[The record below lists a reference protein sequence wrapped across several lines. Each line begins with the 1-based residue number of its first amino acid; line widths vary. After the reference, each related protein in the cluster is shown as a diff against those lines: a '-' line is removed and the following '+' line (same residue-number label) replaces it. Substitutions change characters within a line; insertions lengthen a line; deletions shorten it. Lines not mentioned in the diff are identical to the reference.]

1 MQGTDTRTFFAGLA
15 PVAALVGSILSL
27 VIGTSFAKQL
37 FPVIGAEGT
46 SAYRVTLAAL
56 LLLAVWR
63 PWRRPLGRRDAGV
76 VLLYGLV
83 LGCMNLLFYLALR
96 TIPLGLAIAI
106 EFVGP
111 LTVAV
116 ASSRRAIDLVWV
128 ALAILGLGLLLPL
141 DRASAGLD
149 PTGVAC
155 ALGAALCWA
164 LYILV
169 GQKAGHLPGG
179 QAVALGMSVAA
190 LVILPFGIAGAGMAL
205 LSPSIVVA
213 GLAVAILSSAIPYS
227 LEMVA
232 LRGLPRHTFGI
243 LLSLEPVCG
252 ALAGFLILGERLTPL
267 QGGAIAC
274 IMAASIGSTIGAY
287 RAKRN
292 ILRIECEKSL

>member
-1 MQGTDTRTFFAGLA
+1 MTGTDTRAVLAGLA
-15 PVAALVGSILSL
+15 PVAALVGSIVCL

-46 SAYRVTLAAL
+46 SAYRVTLAAV

-63 PWRRPLGRRDAGV
+63 PWRRTLGRRDAGV
-76 VLLYGLV
+76 VVLYGLV
-83 LGCMNLLFYLALR
+83 LGGMNLLFYLSLR

-111 LTVAV
+111 LLVAV
-116 ASSRRAIDLVWV
+116 ASSRRAVDLVWV
-128 ALAILGLGLLLPL
+128 ALAMLGLCLLLPL
-141 DRASAGLD
+141 DRASSGLD
-149 PTGVAC
+149 PVGVAC

-169 GQKAGHLPGG
+169 GQRAGHLPGG

-190 LVILPFGIAGAGMAL
+190 LVILPFGIAQAGMAL
-205 LSPSIVVA
+205 LSPSLVVA

-232 LRGLPRHTFGI
+232 LRGLPRQTFGI
-243 LLSLEPVCG
+243 LLSLEPVCS

-267 QGGAIAC
+267 QGAAIAC
-274 IMAASIGSTIGAY
+274 IMAASVGSTVGAY
-287 RAKRN
+287 RAKREN
-292 ILRIECEKSL
+292 LRQAG

>member
-1 MQGTDTRTFFAGLA
+1 MTGTDTRTILAGLA

-46 SAYRVTLAAL
+46 SAYRVTLAAV

-76 VLLYGLV
+76 VVLYGLV
-83 LGCMNLLFYLALR
+83 LGGMNLLFYLSLR

-116 ASSRRAIDLVWV
+116 ASSRRAVDLVWV
-128 ALAILGLGLLLPL
+128 ALALLGLCLLLPL
-141 DRASAGLD
+141 DRASADLD
-149 PTGVAC
+149 PVGVAC

-169 GQKAGHLPGG
+169 GQRAGHLPGG

-190 LVILPFGIAGAGMAL
+190 LVILPFGIAQAGRAL
-205 LSPSIVVA
+205 LSPSLIVA

-232 LRGLPRHTFGI
+232 LRGLPRRTFGI

-267 QGGAIAC
+267 QGAAIAS
-274 IMAASIGSTIGAY
+274 IMAASVGSTVGAY
-287 RAKRN
+287 RAKRED
-292 ILRIECEKSL
+292 RSRSG

>member
-1 MQGTDTRTFFAGLA
+1 MTGTDTRTVLTGLA

-63 PWRRPLGRRDAGV
+63 PWRRTLGRRDAGV
-76 VLLYGLV
+76 VVLYGLV
-83 LGCMNLLFYLALR
+83 LGGMNLLFYLSLR

-116 ASSRRAIDLVWV
+116 ASSRRAVDLVWV
-128 ALAILGLGLLLPL
+128 ALALLGLCLLLPL

-149 PTGVAC
+149 PVGVAC

-169 GQKAGHLPGG
+169 GQRAGHLPGG

-190 LVILPFGIAGAGMAL
+190 LVILPFGIAQAGMAL
-205 LSPSIVVA
+205 LSPSLVMA

-232 LRGLPRHTFGI
+232 LRGLPRQTFGI

-267 QGGAIAC
+267 QGAAIAC
-274 IMAASIGSTIGAY
+274 IMAASVGSTVGAY
-287 RAKRN
+287 RAKRVD
-292 ILRIECEKSL
+292 LRQAG

>member
-1 MQGTDTRTFFAGLA
+1 MTGTDTRTILAGLA

-46 SAYRVTLAAL
+46 SAYRVTLAAV

-76 VLLYGLV
+76 VVLYGLV
-83 LGCMNLLFYLALR
+83 LGGMNLLFYLSLR

-116 ASSRRAIDLVWV
+116 ASSRRAVDLVWV
-128 ALAILGLGLLLPL
+128 ALALLGLCLLLPL

-149 PTGVAC
+149 PVGVAC

-169 GQKAGHLPGG
+169 GQRAGHLPGG

-190 LVILPFGIAGAGMAL
+190 LVILPFGIAQAGRAL
-205 LSPSIVVA
+205 LSPSLIVA

-232 LRGLPRHTFGI
+232 LRGLPRRTFGI

-267 QGGAIAC
+267 QGAAIAS
-274 IMAASIGSTIGAY
+274 IMAASVGSTVGAY
-287 RAKRN
+287 RAKRED
-292 ILRIECEKSL
+292 RSRSE

>member
-1 MQGTDTRTFFAGLA
+1 MTGTDTRTILAGLA

-46 SAYRVTLAAL
+46 SAYRVTLAAV

-76 VLLYGLV
+76 VVLYGLV
-83 LGCMNLLFYLALR
+83 LGGMNLLFYLSLR

-116 ASSRRAIDLVWV
+116 ASSRRAVDLVWV
-128 ALAILGLGLLLPL
+128 ALALLGLCLLLPL

-149 PTGVAC
+149 PVGVAC

-169 GQKAGHLPGG
+169 GQRAGHLPGG

-190 LVILPFGIAGAGMAL
+190 LVILPFGIAQAGRAL
-205 LSPSIVVA
+205 LSPSLIVA

-232 LRGLPRHTFGI
+232 LRGLPRRTFGI

-267 QGGAIAC
+267 QGAAIAS
-274 IMAASIGSTIGAY
+274 IMAASVGSTVGAY
-287 RAKRN
+287 RAKRED
-292 ILRIECEKSL
+292 RSRSG

>member
-1 MQGTDTRTFFAGLA
+1 MTGTDTRTILAGLA

-46 SAYRVTLAAL
+46 SAYRVTLAAV

-63 PWRRPLGRRDAGV
+63 PWCRPLGRRDAGV
-76 VLLYGLV
+76 VVLYGLV
-83 LGCMNLLFYLALR
+83 LGGMNLLFYLSLR

-116 ASSRRAIDLVWV
+116 ASSRRAVDLVWV
-128 ALAILGLGLLLPL
+128 ALALLGLCLLLPL

-149 PTGVAC
+149 PVGVAC

-169 GQKAGHLPGG
+169 GQRAGHLPGG

-190 LVILPFGIAGAGMAL
+190 LVILPFGIAQAGRAL
-205 LSPSIVVA
+205 LSPSLIVA

-232 LRGLPRHTFGI
+232 LRGLPRRTFGI

-267 QGGAIAC
+267 QGAAIAS
-274 IMAASIGSTIGAY
+274 IMAASVGSTVGAY
-287 RAKRN
+287 RAKRED
-292 ILRIECEKSL
+292 RSRSG